1 MAPYYESNRGVSE
14 YLLFHYGKP
23 GGLAPISL
31 APSGAF
37 EFPVR
42 CVQDC
47 LDPERLPEEAR
58 ALDLGCA
65 VGRSSF
71 ELARHCASVVGID
84 YSRAFVKTAER
95 LRSRGSVSFSVVEEG
110 ELTLTQIARVS
121 TGVDRSRVRFER
133 GDAMNLRASLGS
145 FDVVL
150 MANLIDRLPDP
161 RRCLRRLPALVN
173 PGGQLIITSPYTWL
187 PEYTPRSKWLGGRR
201 RAGRSVR
208 TADALLDILSPDFS
222 LVRRRDLPF
231 VIREHARKFQLGI
244 AEATIWRR
252 AAR

>member
-1 MAPYYESNRGVSE
+1 M
-14 YLLFHYGKP
+14 
-23 GGLAPISL
+23 I
-31 APSGAF
+31 
-37 EFPVR
+37 
-42 CVQDC
+42 
-47 LDPERLPEEAR
+47 
-58 ALDLGCA
+58 
-65 VGRSSF
+65 
-71 ELARHCASVVGID
+71 GID

-95 LRSRGSVSFSVVEEG
+95 LRDRGAVSFSVVEEG
-110 ELTLTQIARVS
+110 ELTQMQVARVPA
-121 TGVDRSRVRFER
+121 GVDRSRTRFER

-150 MANLIDRLPDP
+150 MANLIDRLSDP

-201 RAGRSVR
+201 QAGRPVR
-208 TADALLDILSPDFS
+208 AADALLDILSPDFS